1 MRIKGTKRGAK
12 IQHCGSCG
20 ETLPLYSRLC
30 PYCLYSK
37 YYSAEALCH
46 LDPLPYLNI
55 MRCYVDEL
63 LEMAEPDIV
72 GRRNEVREREI
83 KASFDT
89 AESVLSSAFCTN
101 REVMEAGEVMEQI
114 IEGELSRR
122 RAVTRRRRVVIVVV
136 VLVVISIVLLII

>member
-1 MRIKGTKRGAK
+1 MRVKGAKRGAK
-12 IQHCGSCG
+12 IRHCGSCG
-20 ETLPLYSRLC
+20 EPLPPYSRLC

-72 GRRNEVREREI
+72 GRRDEVREREI

-101 REVMEAGEVMEQI
+101 RDVMEAGEVMEEI

-122 RAVTRRRRVVIVVV
+122 RALTLRRRVVFAAV
-136 VLVVISIVLLII
+136 VLVAISTILFII